1 MGTVWPCNSE
11 FVCSSWV
18 AIVGSLGLPRFFA
31 SEKTGPCRVCASQRK
46 ANVSCVGYGQ
56 VQSLSMCLNVPQFPL
71 HIPRGL
77 IDATPPPPQH
87 SHSRDWTGT
96 SSQWRLM
103 RMRGISL
110 KGN

>member
-77 IDATPPPPQH
+77 IDATPPPPNI
-87 SHSRDWTGT
+87 RILETGLELAHNGG
-96 SSQWRLM
+96 SCAC
-103 RMRGISL
+103 GEYH
-110 KGN
+110 